1 MLLRAARAEDHPR
14 IVAVVDDWW
23 GGRAMSGLLPSL
35 YLEHFAGTSLVAEDD
50 GELVGFLVGFLS
62 QDSPDEA
69 YVHLVGVRP
78 DRRGAGLARTLY
90 ERFEQQVAALGAR
103 RLRCVT
109 STVNEASVRFHTSI
123 GFTVD
128 GTAAPAPSG
137 GIDDDHGHVLLSRPV
152 TAPQPRFEPRR
163 DPRPG
168 EPPYPT
174 IAETTWPVPA
184 DTRLHGRF
192 VELTVSD
199 PDRDA
204 FALFAALDSA
214 AVWVHVAGRPT
225 DAEAMAHLIARKRA
239 DPAWCPWTVRLTVPL
254 GGLPAGAVVGTT
266 SYLEVSPGDARG
278 EVGSTTYAEAV
289 WGGPVNPECKLLLL
303 TYAFDSL
310 GWGRMQLKT
319 DIRNAR
325 SQQAIARLGAQYE
338 GTLRRYQRRADA
350 SVRDTVLF
358 AVTREDWPRVR
369 GGLVDRLAEYAR

>member
-1 MLLRAARAEDHPR
+1 M
-14 IVAVVDDWW
+14 
-23 GGRAMSGLLPSL
+23 
-35 YLEHFAGTSLVAEDD
+35 
-50 GELVGFLVGFLS
+50 
-62 QDSPDEA
+62 
-69 YVHLVGVRP
+69 
-78 DRRGAGLARTLY
+78 
-90 ERFEQQVAALGAR
+90 
-103 RLRCVT
+103 
-109 STVNEASVRFHTSI
+109 
-123 GFTVD
+123 
-128 GTAAPAPSG
+128 
-137 GIDDDHGHVLLSRPV
+137 LLSRPV

-184 DTRLHGRF
+184 DTRLRGRF

-358 AVTREDWPRVR
+358 AVTRRGLAAGARRARRPARRVR
-369 GGLVDRLAEYAR
+369 PLTPLFLRGSPAFARSGAVHRRSHANCGPRAACRRADAGEPTGRRADAGEANVPPRTFSRPTRCRRRAYGPDRLPLTTPAGRASLAGTHRLQSHAAA